1 MKAVWTGIVDRT
13 IFVVFFTAM
22 AIIAVISPRKAFEII
37 EGFMDPQSIDP
48 QSLDL

>member
-22 AIIAVISPRKAFEII
+22 AIIAVISPRKAFETVQN
-37 EGFMDPQSIDP
+37 FMQD
-48 QSLDL
+48 